1 MPRSGSARP
10 RIPLHPR
17 LSFPVRLHT
26 ELGPMRG
33 VARNLSEHGILIQAT
48 ELPPLGSRLE
58 VGIEGVRSEDEAFFL
73 LGDVRHH
80 LHLAH
85 GMRGRRAGWRAFG
98 VRFLEAPG
106 RFRRWPADHP
116 PRWH

>member
-1 MPRSGSARP
+1 MRRLARARR
-10 RIPLHPR
+10 RIPLYPR

-33 VARNLSEHGILIQAT
+33 LARNLSEHGILIQASD
-48 ELPPLGSRLE
+48 LPPLGSRLE
-58 VGIEGVRSEDEAFFL
+58 VGIEGSRLEDGPFFL

-85 GMRGRRAGWRAFG
+85 GHVDRGRGWRAFG
-98 VRFLEAPG
+98 VRFLDVPG
-106 RFRRWPADHP
+106 RFRRWPCGSLPH
-116 PRWH
+116 WH